1 MWCGQFTW
9 LRVYGSRFLFPVDT
23 LGIIP
28 ERGITP
34 TVIRRESGKPL
45 RENYR
50 QCTRLGLNPDLPVFA
65 SLAQHEIIA
74 LDHVTTEAG
83 RDTQNVFGDQKG
95 PSDRG
100 LDMPAGRLLLF
111 HHLDRVTC
119 SSNVGSPGT
128 CFPLTNCLRLGGRPS
143 GVCAYGLAVCC
154 VINKKCNDTSSAEV
168 VNFVNP
174 SYPKEDK
181 DSSSCILTIQAYKK
195 NICQIRTV
203 NDDPQNVFAFL
214 DVLVCCLLLIVVCSA
229 AAVEVCSATR
239 LAPMKPVVHACLHS
253 FALQALSKILENSTT
268 YANHRFRLD
277 FDQFELASEPNVN
290 AGTGES
296 SMDCSDTGLTV
307 KPNPGGSLGF
317 TALCGNNTGQHL
329 YIPVDTSLGPTS
341 VQLTV
346 VTSGA
351 TLYRWKIR
359 ATQVDCTQQPLDVAP
374 PGCLQ
379 YYTDERGSFSSFGYG
394 SGNGGYMSNLNY
406 AVCIRR
412 TTGSCG
418 IRYSAP
424 DSFKMAAVQTTMPS
438 GDMGCDPNTSD
449 SDTPTTNE
457 PAATLSSATPPPITL
472 SPVSEQPGVGG
483 RRSRQV
489 QTSSGVSRDF
499 LYIPEAHVEGTQG
512 HVTKFCGDFLDKKTI
527 TSVVPGPYVVW
538 FHSDGKRAGKETG
551 DELGFKVNFQ
561 QLSVTVNDDLQN
573 VFTFLDGLVCCLLI
587 IVVYSAVLLLDA
599 KMCSAARIGG
609 HADQNAKLA
618 QSGFEGD
625 KEVGLSVCVRSEEF
639 VFNYYIERFMPLVE
653 EFSAANQLYYEQ
665 MLNVLEWAGKH
676 GSINDEAEATHYL
689 TVLLPALK
697 QLGPKL
703 VSFTSFY
710 LPPYLASPP
719 PPHESSDTA
728 ARVAYL

>member
-1 MWCGQFTW
+1 MFCPLVLAATVGLLSVTA
-9 LRVYGSRFLFPVDT
+9 VES
-23 LGIIP
+23 IKP
-28 ERGITP
+28 EET
-34 TVIRRESGKPL
+34 S
-45 RENYR
+45 
-50 QCTRLGLNPDLPVFA
+50 
-65 SLAQHEIIA
+65 
-74 LDHVTTEAG
+74 
-83 RDTQNVFGDQKG
+83 
-95 PSDRG
+95 
-100 LDMPAGRLLLF
+100 AGRLLLF

-181 DSSSCILTIQAYKK
+181 DPSSCILTIQAYKK
-195 NICQIRTV
+195 NICQIR
-203 NDDPQNVFAFL
+203 
-214 DVLVCCLLLIVVCSA
+214 
-229 AAVEVCSATR
+229 
-239 LAPMKPVVHACLHS
+239 
-253 FALQALSKILENSTT
+253 
-268 YANHRFRLD
+268 LD
-277 FDQFELASEPNVN
+277 FDQFELASEPNIN

-351 TLYRWKIR
+351 ALYRWKIR

-379 YYTDERGSFSSFGYG
+379 YYTEERGSFSSFGYG

-418 IRYSAP
+418 IRYSAR
-424 DSFKMAAVQTTMPS
+424 DSFKMAAVQPTMPS
-438 GDMGCDPNTSD
+438 GDMGCDPDTSD
-449 SDTPTTNE
+449 SDTPTANE
-457 PAATLSSATPPPITL
+457 PAATLSSATPPPTTL
-472 SPVSEQPGVGG
+472 PAATEQPGGGG

-499 LYIPEAHVEGTQG
+499 LYIPEAHVEGIQG
-512 HVTKFCGDFLDKKTI
+512 HVTKFCGDFLDRKTI

-538 FHSDGKRAGKETG
+538 FHSDGKRAGKGTG
-551 DELGFKVNFQ
+551 DEVGFKVNFQ
-561 QLSVTVNDDLQN
+561 QLN
-573 VFTFLDGLVCCLLI
+573 VC
-587 IVVYSAVLLLDA
+587 
-599 KMCSAARIGG
+599 
-609 HADQNAKLA
+609 
-618 QSGFEGD
+618 
-625 KEVGLSVCVRSEEF
+625 
-639 VFNYYIERFMPLVE
+639 
-653 EFSAANQLYYEQ
+653 
-665 MLNVLEWAGKH
+665 
-676 GSINDEAEATHYL
+676 
-689 TVLLPALK
+689 
-697 QLGPKL
+697 
-703 VSFTSFY
+703 
-710 LPPYLASPP
+710 
-719 PPHESSDTA
+719 
-728 ARVAYL
+728 